1 MSVQLTNK
9 TDSVQ
14 CPCVGLFTDE
24 FHRCIG
30 LPTLFAENNKK
41 MPNFQ
46 QCNLRSN
53 QSLELTAKLMR
64 NWREIERCCQIRRI
78 MPKSV
83 KLPNELF
90 YSQVPLNAKFN
101 LFSILKCQLATL
113 PIHRTIHWR
122 EQTTNALN
130 PRRWVYATK
139 ARDASHASDATAKR
153 KDRNGVYSCVAS
165 VACVGL
171 SRALVD
177 VYLQN

>member
-1 MSVQLTNK
+1 MTDTELSCLPYYIQAATCTIDTVTLAKFLLIHWQILKNKLTFYYFLQVTQCVTVSHWTMKLHDQCYVAVFQLVSYLVHYTDLMSVQLTNK

-64 NWREIERCCQIRRI
+64 N
-78 MPKSV
+78 
-83 KLPNELF
+83 
-90 YSQVPLNAKFN
+90 
-101 LFSILKCQLATL
+101 
-113 PIHRTIHWR
+113 
-122 EQTTNALN
+122 
-130 PRRWVYATK
+130 
-139 ARDASHASDATAKR
+139 
-153 KDRNGVYSCVAS
+153 
-165 VACVGL
+165 
-171 SRALVD
+171 
-177 VYLQN
+177 